1 MEQLHFPLGKA
12 LWLVLAPS
20 HFLLLILLL
29 AVILFKSKPKL
40 SYLLSSFVTIIF
52 VLIALTPVEHLVLA
66 PLEQRISP
74 PSSLNNIDSV
84 VVLGGGQQ
92 KKQSHQFP
100 YSGFGQHTGR
110 MIAAIDLARQ
120 LNVPLIF
127 VGGQEQGNH
136 EIYLESTSLTTLL
149 NMTKLSPAQVFIN
162 NSSHDTYDNAIQAK
176 KILVAQQLKQSL
188 LITSAAHM
196 PRAFGVFQQ
205 QEINVV
211 PFPVEYKLNKESHWF
226 SPISLVKKLYL
237 IEYGV
242 HEWLGLTK
250 YYLLGMT
257 QSFLPLNS
265 NQ

>member
-1 MEQLHFPLGKA
+1 MEQLHFLLGKA
-12 LWLVLAPS
+12 LWLILAPS

-29 AVILFKSKPKL
+29 GVILFKFKPNL
-40 SYLLSSFVTIIF
+40 SYRLSRSVTI
-52 VLIALTPVEHLVLA
+52 VLLLIALTPVEHLILA
-66 PLEQRISP
+66 PLEHRISAP
-74 PSSLNNIDSV
+74 NSLRHIDSI

-110 MIAAIDLARQ
+110 MIAAIDLAKQ

-127 VGGQEQGNH
+127 VGGQEQATQ
-136 EIYLESTSLTTLL
+136 ELYLESTSLKTLVKMADL
-149 NMTKLSPAQVFIN
+149 PSNQVFIN
-162 NSSHDTYDNAIQAK
+162 DQSNDTYDNATKAK
-176 KILVAQQLKQSL
+176 KILAAQQLNHSL

-196 PRAFGVFQQ
+196 PRALGVFQQ
-205 QEINVV
+205 QQINIT
-211 PFPVEYKLNKESHWF
+211 PFPVEYKLSNESHWF

-242 HEWLGLTK
+242 HEWLGLAK

-257 QSFLPLNS
+257 PSFFPLD
-265 NQ
+265 QDK